1 MKVRRMF
8 WFVVSVWLLPVVT
21 LGVYLGLAPSVVM
34 RAADAGAFVSAQ
46 VRPPGIFTP
55 ATTSV
60 QTTHGVLFVAGI
72 FTAPTGESLVLRDS
86 TRKGVQ
92 LCRQDSKDAC
102 ADLVGR
108 YVGDIP
114 VVPGVRTWLTHLV
127 RLNLEMVCAWW
138 FLFGLSATVWAA
150 IADTDQ
156 NRSAR

>member
-1 MKVRRMF
+1 MKVGRMF
-8 WFVVSVWLLPVVT
+8 WFVLSAWLMPVVT

-46 VRPPGIFTP
+46 VRPPGIFTA

-60 QTTHGVLFVAGI
+60 QTTHGVLFVAGV

-114 VVPGVRTWLTHLV
+114 AIPGVRAWLTYPV
-127 RLNLEMVCAWW
+127 RLNLEMACVYW
-138 FLFGLSATVWAA
+138 FLFGLVATALAA
-150 IADTDQ
+150 LAGTGESQ
-156 NRSAR
+156 RAR